1 MLVCTRNGNK
11 YVLFPPFFQTTQI
24 NLTSE
29 VTQIQ
34 QVIQIDFDRMADLIE
49 EEVMSELT
57 SDELQVP
64 QTIEID
70 YQAMS
75 ELFNEMFWRGVSNP
89 QSGDLD
95 DCNNQIYDL

>member
-1 MLVCTRNGNK
+1 MCTRMATSMCCS
-11 YVLFPPFFQTTQI
+11 FPVFQI
-24 NLTSE
+24 HRVNLTSE
-29 VTQIQ
+29 ITQIQ

-75 ELFNEMFWRGVSNP
+75 DLFNEMFWRGVSNP
-89 QSGDLD
+89 QSGNLD